1 MSLSHFEPLVNF
13 RVFEDAFNRM
23 LTEPQTNRPWSPAVD
38 IYETENELVLKA
50 DLPEVDAKEVDVRV
64 ENQTLTLSG
73 ERKFE
78 SEKSEKGFHRIER
91 SYGNFTRSF
100 TVPNTFD
107 TSNVAAAFK
116 NGVLTVKLAQE
127 GSRQAASNQDR
138 SGELKHLTDVG
149 RSTRPRF
156 SQGRRTTACPNCIWR

>member
-1 MSLSHFEPLVNF
+1 MSLSHFDPLVNF
-13 RVFEDAFNRM
+13 RSFEDAFSRL
-23 LTEPQTNRPWSPAVD
+23 LTEPQTNRPWTPAVD

-50 DLPEVDAKEVDVRV
+50 DLPDVDPKDVDVRV
-64 ENQTLTLSG
+64 ENLTLTVAG

-107 TSNVAAAFK
+107 TGNVAASFK
-116 NGVLTVKLAQE
+116 NGVLTVKLPKKEAAKPRQIKIEAAQ
-127 GSRQAASNQDR
+127 
-138 SGELKHLTDVG
+138 
-149 RSTRPRF
+149 
-156 SQGRRTTACPNCIWR
+156 